1 MNDNSTL
8 GMLSVGAGEL
18 LTLLLDDDT
27 TPGRPRRVTVI
38 TLAAFNVSQEMAD
51 YCTRMDRNGQG
62 VITPNAAAGFLT
74 HLAERSMIKVPRELT
89 IPFGNMKRPSSRL
102 LNEYRYTINPEEF
115 WEEKILARYA
125 KSSFDVFNHQGHML
139 MVVGNVDAPFRMIA
153 TIIDGKGAVLG
164 MLRLDILS
172 DSKLTCLNDDDI
184 ERLRLGLQADLTMNV
199 PDLMLMVDKVLVT
212 SNPLFG
218 VNRFRRYH
226 DLPALPEKQEEAPLP
241 I

>member
-27 TPGRPRRVTVI
+27 SPGRPRRVTVI
-38 TLAAFNVSQEMAD
+38 TLTSFNVSQEMAD
-51 YCTRMDRNGQG
+51 YYTRIDRNGQG
-62 VITPNAAAGFLT
+62 VITPNATAGFLSY
-74 HLAERSMIKVPRELT
+74 LAEQQMIKVPRELS
-89 IPFGNMKRPSSRL
+89 IHFGNMKRPASRL

-115 WEEKILARYA
+115 WEEKILARYVKA
-125 KSSFDVFNHQGHML
+125 SFDVFNHQGHML
-139 MVVGNVDAPFRMIA
+139 MVMGNVDAPFKMIA

-172 DSKLTCLNDDDI
+172 DSNRTLLSDDDI

-199 PDLMLMVDKVLVT
+199 PDLMLMVDKVVVT

-226 DLPALPEKQEEAPLP
+226 DLPAIPEKQEDVPLP